1 MHRVACYH
9 RGMMYLLSVKQIAA
23 RTGEP
28 YDTIRSLAG
37 RRLRGAD
44 NGFPDP
50 DVAIG
55 DEGRARTYGWTADAI
70 DSWHEVYVANRPH
83 SRAAK

>member
-1 MHRVACYH
+1 MRD
-9 RGMMYLLSVKQIAA
+9 MMRLLSVKQIAA

-28 YDTIRSLAG
+28 YETIRSLAG

-44 NGFPDP
+44 NGFPLP

-55 DEGRARTYGWTADAI
+55 DKGRARTYGWAPNAI
-70 DSWHEVYVANRPH
+70 DSWHARYMEHRPH